1 MRILVIANNAI
12 SQYSNNGKTVYSFL
26 KDIPIR
32 DIAQL
37 YFGANEIPFLGGCE
51 NFYRVTE
58 FDILKSIATFKF
70 STSNTHNSQTGT
82 LATNKKSPNKKS
94 SKKFNFLRK
103 YSSKLP
109 IFREGLWSLNTWDSQ
124 ELNNWIQQFKP
135 TVIFSVLGDCIFT
148 HKIAMKIA
156 KRYDIPMY
164 AFFTDDYVLNDLST
178 NIFQRIHYHNL
189 KKIYVKSIA
198 FAKKSFVIGE
208 KMQKAYRDYFKHD
221 FGILVNGIDIEMF
234 KKFNINKIVNNKPI
248 IISYIGGLHLNR
260 WKTIVRLAQIINQQ
274 NEFNIEFKVFS
285 VAIPD
290 DSILQAFSRVGVSY
304 CGSLNYEGVLKQMEN
319 SHFLL
324 HIESFDEK
332 DRLYT
337 RYSIST
343 KIPEYMMSK
352 RGIIAFGPSDIASIE
367 IFKDNNLGCVLTEM
381 DTDEEIKNKVNQFI
395 RLYNQYDFARQY
407 EYALKH
413 FDQRK
418 MLLSSIL

>member
-1 MRILVIANNAI
+1 M
-12 SQYSNNGKTVYSFL
+12 
-26 KDIPIR
+26 
-32 DIAQL
+32 
-37 YFGANEIPFLGGCE
+37 
-51 NFYRVTE
+51 
-58 FDILKSIATFKF
+58 
-70 STSNTHNSQTGT
+70 
-82 LATNKKSPNKKS
+82 
-94 SKKFNFLRK
+94 
-103 YSSKLP
+103 
-109 IFREGLWSLNTWDSQ
+109 
-124 ELNNWIQQFKP
+124 
-135 TVIFSVLGDCIFT
+135 
-148 HKIAMKIA
+148 
-156 KRYDIPMY
+156 
-164 AFFTDDYVLNDLST
+164 
-178 NIFQRIHYHNL
+178 
-189 KKIYVKSIA
+189 
-198 FAKKSFVIGE
+198 
-208 KMQKAYRDYFKHD
+208 
-221 FGILVNGIDIEMF
+221 
-234 KKFNINKIVNNKPI
+234 
-248 IISYIGGLHLNR
+248 
-260 WKTIVRLAQIINQQ
+260 
-274 NEFNIEFKVFS
+274 
-285 VAIPD
+285 AIPD

>member
-1 MRILVIANNAI
+1 MRILIIANNAI
-12 SQYSNNGKTVYSFL
+12 SQFNNNGKTVYSFL
-26 KDIPIR
+26 KDIPPEN
-32 DIAQL
+32 IAQL
-37 YFGANEIPFLGGCE
+37 YFGTNEIPFLEGCK
-51 NFYRVTE
+51 NYYRVTE
-58 FDILKSIATFKF
+58 IDVLRSIVTLKF
-70 STSNTHNSQTGT
+70 STKNTHGQLISQIDT
-82 LATNKKSPNKKS
+82 SIPNKK
-94 SKKFNFLRK
+94 KDGKILNFLK
-103 YSSKLP
+103 KHSSTLA
-109 IFREGLWSLNTWDSQ
+109 IFREQLWQLNTWYSK
-124 ELNNWIQQFKP
+124 ELNEWIQQFEP
-135 TVIFSVLGDCIFT
+135 TVIFAVLGDCIFT
-148 HKIAMKIA
+148 HKIALKLA
-156 KRYDIPMY
+156 KRYNIPLSVY
-164 AFFTDDYVLNDLST
+164 FTDDYVLDDLSS
-178 NIFQRIHYHNL
+178 NIFQKIHYHNL

-221 FGILVNGIDIEMF
+221 FGILVNGIDIEIF

-260 WKTIVRLAQIINQQ
+260 WKTIIRLAQIINQQ

-367 IFKDNNLGCVLTEM
+367 IFKDNNLGCVFTEM

-413 FDQRK
+413 FDQQK
-418 MLLSSIL
+418 MLLSNIL